1 MIKRGRKS
9 TLVFS
14 QTTCIYH
21 KIFVP
26 LHGFLLTNTYR
37 MKKIIFLIVSI
48 FMVHMLS
55 ATPRTVATQHNNTN
69 IMEKIHL
76 LTNRLD
82 QKQVDKAPTIAAHNA
97 QTQNEEIVLE
107 FTDFSKEPKYYSS
120 GDWYVVL
127 ENEDD
132 WEVYLN
138 WKAPKSN
145 YCGTFYTK
153 DFLHDYSYI
162 FTPDNRQN
170 GGIHYKDITMTI
182 SIVEVNPALDHIV
195 LDATIKGTDGN
206 TYIIHATHEI
216 IKAKE
221 IVTQSIMDATLTP
234 EMGYYTIAGKNEDL
248 DIRIAVLSE
257 NITGIYPTLDE
268 FDLSNSHIIY
278 KGQNIT
284 PIRMEAI
291 VDLGN
296 LESGVLAYGAQFSI
310 LSADT
315 VIYNI
320 FMAAP
325 FPEPKDTIDIVCQNM
340 RFDDRFA
347 SVYNIIT
354 ITALNEKYKIQILYN
369 DEAIGEG
376 DYTQTNA
383 TVYITNLDTY
393 EEVESLVT
401 QMSIRQDLS
410 SNSYIVEAVARCT
423 DNIVY
428 QLSLS
433 WIEPVATDTIPLYF
447 EQSAKASYYQ
457 QDNDLLLI
465 NENDNYSLSL
475 NIAGVEMGEKF
486 TLENVVAYYS
496 SLTNEE
502 TGTEIDIAKVDG
514 TIYQSA
520 DTTWIKADVVG
531 FDAICYQ
538 VALWYAA
545 PTPTDTVTLHI
556 NDVPFENHLEEGYFQ
571 FIEYSED
578 FTHMISFTVASH
590 EVIGTFCNDGMFGKF
605 GTGKYDFFNDYT
617 YISVWNNQTNEYDI
631 YTIEKGELVVSMAI
645 DGTIYA
651 EANVICEN
659 AILYHISFTSKYAR
673 PHLPGDAEEE
683 AVERTYTTDDH
694 ITISDYTQTNGL
706 IIFEAES
713 TTHNDAVAL
722 YIFANNFDAE
732 IGIPEGTYPINSS
745 LQAGSVLASTGI
757 NPDDNSVAP
766 SLYYTFSGDYI
777 DTLYFF
783 VEGNVTVT
791 RNKAGKL
798 HLEVNALNSYNIP
811 IHIVYEEDPTETD
824 IENVI
829 VDTNASK
836 IVKDGQLFIMKEGIM
851 YNVLGTVVK

>member
-1 MIKRGRKS
+1 
-9 TLVFS
+9 
-14 QTTCIYH
+14 
-21 KIFVP
+21 
-26 LHGFLLTNTYR
+26 

-48 FMVHMLS
+48 FMVHMLN
-55 ATPRTVATQHNNTN
+55 ATPRTVATQHNGSN

-76 LTNRLD
+76 LANRLE
-82 QKQVDKAPTIAAHNA
+82 QKQVDKVPTIAAHNA
-97 QTQNEEIVLE
+97 QTQNEEFVLE
-107 FTDFSKEPKYYSS
+107 FTKFAKEPKYYSS

-170 GGIHYKDITMTI
+170 GGVHYKNITMTI
-182 SIVEVNPALDHIV
+182 SIVEVNPALDNIV
-195 LDATIKGTDGN
+195 LDATILGSDGN

-221 IVTQSIMDATLTP
+221 IVSQSIMDATITSDI
-234 EMGYYTIAGKNEDL
+234 GFYTIAGKNEDL
-248 DIRIAVLSE
+248 DISIDILS
-257 NITGIYPTLDE
+257 NTITGIYPTLDE
-268 FDLSNSHIIY
+268 FDMTNSHIIY
-278 KGQNIT
+278 QGKHIT

-296 LESGVLAYGAQFSI
+296 LESGALAYGAQFSI

-325 FPEPKDTIDIVCQNM
+325 FPEPKDTVDIACQNM
-340 RFDDRFA
+340 RFDDSFA
-347 SVYNIIT
+347 EVYNIMT
-354 ITALNEKYKIQILYN
+354 ISASNEKHKIQIMYQ
-369 DEAIGEG
+369 DEAISEG
-376 DYTQTNA
+376 DYTQANA

-401 QMSIRQDLS
+401 QMAIRHNPASD
-410 SNSYIVEAVARCT
+410 SYTVEAIARCS

-428 QLSLS
+428 QLSLA
-433 WIEPVATDTIPLYF
+433 WVEPIATDTISLCF
-447 EQSAKASYYQ
+447 DHSAKASYYP

-465 NENDNYSLSL
+465 NENGDYSLSL
-475 NIAGVEMGEKF
+475 NIAGVDMGENF
-486 TLENVVAYYS
+486 TLDDVVAYYS

-520 DTTWIKADVVG
+520 DTTWIKADLVG

-538 VALWYAA
+538 VALWYAV
-545 PTPTDTVTLHI
+545 PTPTDTITLQLS
-556 NDVPFENHLEEGYFQ
+556 DVPFENHLEEGYFQ
-571 FIEYSED
+571 FVEYTED
-578 FTHMISFTVASH
+578 QTHMISFTVASH
-590 EVIGTFCNDGMFGKF
+590 DLTGTFTNDGMFGKF

-617 YISVWNNQTNEYDI
+617 YISEWNNLTNQYDI
-631 YTIEKGELVVSMAI
+631 YTIEKGDLVVSMTI
-645 DGTIYA
+645 DGSIYA
-651 EANVICEN
+651 EATVICEN
-659 AILYHISFTSKYAR
+659 AKLYHISFTSKLAR
-673 PHLPGDAEEE
+673 PHLPADAEEGE
-683 AVERTYTTDDH
+683 VDRIYTTDDY
-694 ITISDYTQTNGL
+694 ITITDYTQANGL
-706 IIFEAES
+706 ITFEAES

-722 YIFANNFDAE
+722 YIFANHFDAE

-757 NPDDNSVAP
+757 NPDDNSVSP

-811 IHIVYEEDPTETD
+811 IHIVYEEDPVETN

-829 VDTNASK
+829 IDTNASK
-836 IVKDGQLFIMKEGIM
+836 IVKDGQIFIMKEGIM

>member
-1 MIKRGRKS
+1 
-9 TLVFS
+9 
-14 QTTCIYH
+14 
-21 KIFVP
+21 
-26 LHGFLLTNTYR
+26 

-48 FMVHMLS
+48 FMVHMLN
-55 ATPRTVATQHNNTN
+55 ATPRTVATQHNGSN

-76 LTNRLD
+76 LANRLE

-107 FTDFSKEPKYYSS
+107 FTKFSKEPKYYSS

-170 GGIHYKDITMTI
+170 GGVHYKNITMTI
-182 SIVEVNPALDHIV
+182 SIVEVNPALDNIV
-195 LDATIKGTDGN
+195 LDATILGSDGN

-221 IVTQSIMDATLTP
+221 IVSQSIMDATITSDI
-234 EMGYYTIAGKNEDL
+234 GFYTIAGKSEDL
-248 DIRIAVLSE
+248 DISIDILS
-257 NITGIYPTLDE
+257 NTITGIYPTLDE
-268 FDLSNSHIIY
+268 FDMTNSHIIY
-278 KGQNIT
+278 QGKHIT

-296 LESGVLAYGAQFSI
+296 LESGALAYGAQFSI
-310 LSADT
+310 LSTDT
-315 VIYNI
+315 AIYNI

-325 FPEPKDTIDIVCQNM
+325 FPEPKDTVDIACQNM
-340 RFDDRFA
+340 RFDDSFA
-347 SVYNIIT
+347 EVYNIMT
-354 ITALNEKYKIQILYN
+354 ISASNEKHKIQIMYQ
-369 DEAIGEG
+369 DEAISEG
-376 DYTQTNA
+376 DYTQANA

-401 QMSIRQDLS
+401 QMAIRHDPAS
-410 SNSYIVEAVARCT
+410 DSYTVEAIARCS

-428 QLSLS
+428 QLSLA
-433 WIEPVATDTIPLYF
+433 WVEPIATDTISLCF
-447 EQSAKASYYQ
+447 DHSAKASYYP

-465 NENDNYSLSL
+465 NENGDYSLSL
-475 NIAGVEMGEKF
+475 NIAGVDMGENF
-486 TLENVVAYYS
+486 TLDDVVAYYS

-520 DTTWIKADVVG
+520 DTTWIKADLVG

-538 VALWYAA
+538 VALWYAV
-545 PTPTDTVTLHI
+545 PTPTDTITLQLS
-556 NDVPFENHLEEGYFQ
+556 DVPFENHLEEGYFQ
-571 FIEYSED
+571 FVEYTED
-578 FTHMISFTVASH
+578 QTHMISFTVASH
-590 EVIGTFCNDGMFGKF
+590 DLTGTFTNDGMFGKF
-605 GTGKYDFFNDYT
+605 GTGEYDFFNDYT
-617 YISVWNNQTNEYDI
+617 YISEWNNLTNQYDI
-631 YTIEKGELVVSMAI
+631 YTIEKGDLVVSMTI
-645 DGTIYA
+645 DGSIYA
-651 EANVICEN
+651 EATVICEN
-659 AILYHISFTSKYAR
+659 AKLYHISFTSKLAR
-673 PHLPGDAEEE
+673 PHLPADAEEGE
-683 AVERTYTTDDH
+683 VDRIYTTDDY
-694 ITISDYTQTNGL
+694 ITITDYTQANGL
-706 IIFEAES
+706 ITFEAES

-722 YIFANNFDAE
+722 YIFANHFDAE

-757 NPDDNSVAP
+757 NPDDNSVSP
-766 SLYYTFSGDYI
+766 SLYYTFSGNFI
-777 DTLYFF
+777 ESMYFF
-783 VEGNVTVT
+783 VEGTVQV
-791 RNKAGKL
+791 RKNKAGKL
-798 HLEVNALNSYNIP
+798 HLEVNAINSFNLP
-811 IHIVYEEDPTETD
+811 IHIVYEEDPVKTN

-836 IVKDGQLFIMKEGIM
+836 LVKDGQLFIMKEGIM

>member
-1 MIKRGRKS
+1 
-9 TLVFS
+9 
-14 QTTCIYH
+14 
-21 KIFVP
+21 
-26 LHGFLLTNTYR
+26 

-55 ATPRTVATQHNNTN
+55 ATPRTVATQHNNSN

-82 QKQVDKAPTIAAHNA
+82 QKQVDKVPTIAAHNA

-107 FTDFSKEPKYYSS
+107 FTKFSKEPKYYSS

-170 GGIHYKDITMTI
+170 GGVHYKNITMTI
-182 SIVEVNPALDHIV
+182 SIVEVNPALDNIV
-195 LDATIKGTDGN
+195 LDATILGSDGN

-221 IVTQSIMDATLTP
+221 IVSQSIMDATITSDI
-234 EMGYYTIAGKNEDL
+234 GFYTIAGKSEDL
-248 DIRIAVLSE
+248 DISIDILS
-257 NITGIYPTLDE
+257 NTITGIYPTLDE
-268 FDLSNSHIIY
+268 FDMTNSHIIY
-278 KGQNIT
+278 QGKQIT

-296 LESGVLAYGAQFSI
+296 LESGALAYGAQFSI

-325 FPEPKDTIDIVCQNM
+325 FPEPKDTVDIVCQNM
-340 RFDDRFA
+340 RFDDSFA
-347 SVYNIIT
+347 SVYNIMT
-354 ITALNEKYKIQILYN
+354 ISASNEQHKIQILYN

-376 DYTQTNA
+376 DYTQANA
-383 TVYITNLDTY
+383 TIYITNLYTD

-401 QMSIRQDLS
+401 QMSILHNPSTDAYTL
-410 SNSYIVEAVARCT
+410 EAIARCT

-428 QLSLS
+428 QLSLA
-433 WIEPVATDTIPLYF
+433 WVEPIATDTIAVCF
-447 EQSAKASYYQ
+447 DQSAKASYYP

-465 NENDNYSLSL
+465 NENTEFSLSL
-475 NIAGVEMGEKF
+475 NIAGVDMGEYF
-486 TLENVVAYYS
+486 TLDNVVAYYTS
-496 SLTNEE
+496 FYNEN
-502 TGTEIDIAKVDG
+502 TGKTIDIASVNG
-514 TIYQSA
+514 HIYQTL

-571 FIEYSED
+571 FVEYSED

-590 EVIGTFCNDGMFGKF
+590 DLTGTFTNDGMFGKF

-617 YISVWNNQTNEYDI
+617 YISEWNNLTNQYDI
-631 YTIEKGELVVSMAI
+631 YTIEKGDLVVSMTI
-645 DGTIYA
+645 DGSIYA
-651 EANVICEN
+651 EATVICEN
-659 AILYHISFTSKYAR
+659 AKLYHISFTSKLAR
-673 PHLPGDAEEE
+673 PHLPADAEEGE
-683 AVERTYTTDDH
+683 VERTYTTDDY
-694 ITISDYTQTNGL
+694 ITITDYTQANGL
-706 IIFEAES
+706 ITFEAES

-722 YIFANNFDAE
+722 YIFANHFDAE

-757 NPDDNSVAP
+757 NPDDNSVSP

-798 HLEVNALNSYNIP
+798 HLEVNALNSYDIP
-811 IHIVYEEDPTETD
+811 IHIVYEEDPVETN

-829 VDTNASK
+829 IDTNASK

>member
-1 MIKRGRKS
+1 
-9 TLVFS
+9 
-14 QTTCIYH
+14 
-21 KIFVP
+21 
-26 LHGFLLTNTYR
+26 

-48 FMVHMLS
+48 FMVHMLN
-55 ATPRTVATQHNNTN
+55 ATPRTVATQHNGSN
-69 IMEKIHL
+69 IMDKIHL
-76 LTNRLD
+76 LANRLD

-97 QTQNEEIVLE
+97 QTQNEEFVLE
-107 FTDFSKEPKYYSS
+107 FTKFAKEPKYYSS

-170 GGIHYKDITMTI
+170 GGVHYKNITMTI
-182 SIVEVNPALDHIV
+182 SIVEVNPALDNIV
-195 LDATIKGTDGN
+195 LDATILGSDGN

-221 IVTQSIMDATLTP
+221 IVSQSIMDATITSDI
-234 EMGYYTIAGKNEDL
+234 GFYTIAGKSEDL
-248 DIRIAVLSE
+248 DISIDILS
-257 NITGIYPTLDE
+257 NTITGIYPTLDE
-268 FDLSNSHIIY
+268 FDMTNSHIIY
-278 KGQNIT
+278 QGKHIT

-296 LESGVLAYGAQFSI
+296 LESGALAYGAQFSI
-310 LSADT
+310 LSTDT
-315 VIYNI
+315 AIYNI

-325 FPEPKDTIDIVCQNM
+325 FPEPKDTVDIVCQNM
-340 RFDDRFA
+340 RFDDSFA
-347 SVYNIIT
+347 EVYNIMT
-354 ITALNEKYKIQILYN
+354 ISASNEKHEIQIMYQ
-369 DEAIGEG
+369 DEAISEG
-376 DYTQTNA
+376 DYTQANA

-401 QMSIRQDLS
+401 QMAIRHDPTS
-410 SNSYIVEAVARCT
+410 DSYTVEAIARCS

-428 QLSLS
+428 QLSLA
-433 WIEPVATDTIPLYF
+433 WVEPIATDTISLCF
-447 EQSAKASYYQ
+447 DHSAKASYYP

-465 NENDNYSLSL
+465 NENGDYSLSL
-475 NIAGVEMGEKF
+475 NIAGVDMGENF
-486 TLENVVAYYS
+486 TLDDVVAYYS

-520 DTTWIKADVVG
+520 DTTWIKADLVG

-538 VALWYAA
+538 VALWYAV
-545 PTPTDTVTLHI
+545 PTPTDTITLQI
-556 NDVPFENHLEEGYFQ
+556 SDVPFENHLEEGYFQ
-571 FIEYSED
+571 FVEYTED
-578 FTHMISFTVASH
+578 QTHMISFTVASH
-590 EVIGTFCNDGMFGKF
+590 ELIGTFSNDGMFGKF

-617 YISVWNNQTNEYDI
+617 YISEWNNLTNQYDI
-631 YTIEKGELVVSMAI
+631 YTIEKGDLVVSMTI
-645 DGTIYA
+645 DGSIYA
-651 EANVICEN
+651 EATVICEN
-659 AILYHISFTSKYAR
+659 AKLYHISFTSKLAR
-673 PHLPGDAEEE
+673 PHLPADAEEGE
-683 AVERTYTTDDH
+683 VDRIYTTDDY
-694 ITISDYTQTNGL
+694 ITITDYTQANGL
-706 IIFEAES
+706 ITFEAES

-722 YIFANNFDAE
+722 YIFANHFDAE

-757 NPDDNSVAP
+757 NPDDNSVSP

-798 HLEVNALNSYNIP
+798 HLEVNALNSYDIP
-811 IHIVYEEDPTETD
+811 IHIVYEEDPVESN

-829 VDTNASK
+829 IDTNASK
-836 IVKDGQLFIMKEGIM
+836 LVKDGQLFIMKEGIM

>member
-1 MIKRGRKS
+1 
-9 TLVFS
+9 
-14 QTTCIYH
+14 
-21 KIFVP
+21 
-26 LHGFLLTNTYR
+26 
-37 MKKIIFLIVSI
+37 MKKIISLIACI
-48 FMVHMLS
+48 FMVHMLN
-55 ATPRTVATQHNNTN
+55 ATPRTVATQHNGSN

-76 LTNRLD
+76 LANRLE
-82 QKQVDKAPTIAAHNA
+82 QKQVDKAPTIAAHNS
-97 QTQNEEIVLE
+97 QTQNEEFVLE
-107 FTDFSKEPKYYSS
+107 FTKFAKEPKYYSS

-170 GGIHYKDITMTI
+170 GGVHYKNITMTI
-182 SIVEVNPALDHIV
+182 SIVEVNPALDNIV
-195 LDATIKGTDGN
+195 LDATILGSDGN

-221 IVTQSIMDATLTP
+221 IVSQSIMDATITSDI
-234 EMGYYTIAGKNEDL
+234 GFYTIAGKSEDL
-248 DIRIAVLSE
+248 DISIDILS
-257 NITGIYPTLDE
+257 NTITGIYPTLDE
-268 FDLSNSHIIY
+268 FDMTNSHIIY
-278 KGQNIT
+278 QGKQIT

-296 LESGVLAYGAQFSI
+296 LESGALAYGAQFSI
-310 LSADT
+310 LSTDT
-315 VIYNI
+315 AIYNI

-325 FPEPKDTIDIVCQNM
+325 FPEPKDTVDIACQNM
-340 RFDDRFA
+340 RFDDSFA
-347 SVYNIIT
+347 EVYNIMT
-354 ITALNEKYKIQILYN
+354 ISASNEKHEIQIMYQ
-369 DEAIGEG
+369 DEAISEG
-376 DYTQTNA
+376 DYTQANT

-401 QMSIRQDLS
+401 QMAIRHDPAS
-410 SNSYIVEAVARCT
+410 DSYTVEAIARCS

-428 QLSLS
+428 QLSLA
-433 WIEPVATDTIPLYF
+433 WVEPIATDTISLCF
-447 EQSAKASYYQ
+447 DHSSKASYYP

-465 NENDNYSLSL
+465 NENGDYSLSL
-475 NIAGVEMGEKF
+475 NIAGVDMGENF
-486 TLENVVAYYS
+486 TLDDVVAYYS

-520 DTTWIKADVVG
+520 DTTWIKADLVG

-538 VALWYAA
+538 VALWYAV
-545 PTPTDTVTLHI
+545 PTPTDTITLQLS
-556 NDVPFENHLEEGYFQ
+556 DVPFENHLEEGYFQ
-571 FIEYSED
+571 FVEYTED
-578 FTHMISFTVASH
+578 QTHMISFTVASH
-590 EVIGTFCNDGMFGKF
+590 ELIGIFSNDGMFGKF

-617 YISVWNNQTNEYDI
+617 YISEWNNLTNQYEI
-631 YTIEKGELVVSMAI
+631 YTIEKGDLVVSMTI
-645 DGTIYA
+645 DGSIYA
-651 EANVICEN
+651 EATVICEN
-659 AILYHISFTSKYAR
+659 AKLYHIGFTSKLAR
-673 PHLPGDAEEE
+673 PHLPADAEEGE
-683 AVERTYTTDDH
+683 VDRIYTTDDH

-722 YIFANNFDAE
+722 YIFANHFDAE

-757 NPDDNSVAP
+757 NPDDNSVSP

-798 HLEVNALNSYNIP
+798 HLEVNALNSYDIP
-811 IHIVYEEDPTETD
+811 IHIVYEEDPVETN

-829 VDTNASK
+829 VDTNACK
-836 IVKDGQLFIMKEGIM
+836 ILKDEQLFIMKEGIM

>member
-1 MIKRGRKS
+1 
-9 TLVFS
+9 
-14 QTTCIYH
+14 
-21 KIFVP
+21 
-26 LHGFLLTNTYR
+26 

-48 FMVHMLS
+48 FMVHMLN
-55 ATPRTVATQHNNTN
+55 ATPRTVATQHNGSN

-76 LTNRLD
+76 LANRLE
-82 QKQVDKAPTIAAHNA
+82 QKQVDKAPTITAHNA

-107 FTDFSKEPKYYSS
+107 FTKFTKEPKYYSS

-127 ENEDD
+127 ENEED

-170 GGIHYKDITMTI
+170 GGVHYKNITMTI
-182 SIVEVNPALDHIV
+182 SIVEVNPALDNIV
-195 LDATIKGTDGN
+195 LDATILGSDGN

-221 IVTQSIMDATLTP
+221 IVSQSIMDATITSDI
-234 EMGYYTIAGKNEDL
+234 GFYTIAGKSEDL
-248 DIRIAVLSE
+248 DISIDILS
-257 NITGIYPTLDE
+257 NTITGIYPTLDE
-268 FDLSNSHIIY
+268 FDLTNSHIIY
-278 KGQNIT
+278 QGKHIT

-296 LESGVLAYGAQFSI
+296 LESGALAYGAQFSI
-310 LSADT
+310 LSTDT
-315 VIYNI
+315 AIYNI

-325 FPEPKDTIDIVCQNM
+325 FPEPRDTVDIACQNM
-340 RFDDRFA
+340 RFDDSFA
-347 SVYNIIT
+347 EVYNIMT
-354 ITALNEKYKIQILYN
+354 ISASNEKHEIQIMYQ
-369 DEAIGEG
+369 DEAISEG
-376 DYTQTNA
+376 DYTQANA

-401 QMSIRQDLS
+401 QMAIRHDPTS
-410 SNSYIVEAVARCT
+410 DSYTVEAIARCS

-428 QLSLS
+428 QLSLA
-433 WIEPVATDTIPLYF
+433 WVEPIATDTISLCF
-447 EQSAKASYYQ
+447 DHSAKASYYP

-465 NENDNYSLSL
+465 NENGDYSLSL
-475 NIAGVEMGEKF
+475 NIAGVDMGENF
-486 TLENVVAYYS
+486 TLDDVVAYYS

-520 DTTWIKADVVG
+520 DTTWIKADLVG

-538 VALWYAA
+538 VALWYAV
-545 PTPTDTVTLHI
+545 PTPTDTITLQLS
-556 NDVPFENHLEEGYFQ
+556 DVPFENHLEEGYFQ
-571 FIEYSED
+571 FIEYTED
-578 FTHMISFTVASH
+578 QTHMISFTVASH
-590 EVIGTFCNDGMFGKF
+590 DLTGTFTNDGMFGKF

-617 YISVWNNQTNEYDI
+617 YISEWNNLTNQYDI
-631 YTIEKGELVVSMAI
+631 YTIEKGDLVVSMTI
-645 DGTIYA
+645 DGSIYA
-651 EANVICEN
+651 EATVICEN
-659 AILYHISFTSKYAR
+659 AKLYHISFTSKLAR
-673 PHLPGDAEEE
+673 PHLPADAEEGE
-683 AVERTYTTDDH
+683 VERTYTTDDH

-722 YIFANNFDAE
+722 YIFANHFDAE

-757 NPDDNSVAP
+757 NPDDNSVSP
-766 SLYYTFSGDYI
+766 SLYYTFSGNFI
-777 DTLYFF
+777 ESMYFF
-783 VEGNVTVT
+783 VEGTVQVSK
-791 RNKAGKL
+791 NQAGKL
-798 HLEVNALNSYNIP
+798 HLEVNAFNSFNLP
-811 IHIVYEEDPTETD
+811 IHIVYGANPNNSA
-824 IENVI
+824 IQNVAI
-829 VDTNASK
+829 DTSASK
-836 IVKDGQLFIMKEGIM
+836 MMEDSQLFIIKDGVK
-851 YNVLGTVVK
+851 YNILGSVVK

>member
-1 MIKRGRKS
+1 
-9 TLVFS
+9 
-14 QTTCIYH
+14 
-21 KIFVP
+21 
-26 LHGFLLTNTYR
+26 

-48 FMVHMLS
+48 FMVHMLN
-55 ATPRTVATQHNNTN
+55 ATPRTVATQHNGSN

-76 LTNRLD
+76 LANRLE
-82 QKQVDKAPTIAAHNA
+82 QKQVDKAPTIAAHNS
-97 QTQNEEIVLE
+97 QTQNEEFVLE
-107 FTDFSKEPKYYSS
+107 FTKFAKEPKYYSS

-170 GGIHYKDITMTI
+170 GGVHYKNITMTI
-182 SIVEVNPALDHIV
+182 SIVEVNPALDNIV
-195 LDATIKGTDGN
+195 LDATILGSDGN

-221 IVTQSIMDATLTP
+221 IVSQSIMDATITSDI
-234 EMGYYTIAGKNEDL
+234 GFYTIAGKSEDL
-248 DIRIAVLSE
+248 DISIDILS
-257 NITGIYPTLDE
+257 NTITGIYPTLDE
-268 FDLSNSHIIY
+268 FDMTNSHIIY
-278 KGQNIT
+278 QGKHIT

-296 LESGVLAYGAQFSI
+296 LESGALAYGAQFSI
-310 LSADT
+310 LSTDT
-315 VIYNI
+315 AIYNI

-325 FPEPKDTIDIVCQNM
+325 FPEPKDTVDIACQNM
-340 RFDDRFA
+340 RFDDSFA
-347 SVYNIIT
+347 SVYNIMT
-354 ITALNEKYKIQILYN
+354 ISASNEKHEIQIMYQ
-369 DEAIGEG
+369 DEAISEG
-376 DYTQTNA
+376 DYTQANA

-401 QMSIRQDLS
+401 QMAIRHDPAS
-410 SNSYIVEAVARCT
+410 DSYTVEAIARCS

-428 QLSLS
+428 QLSLA
-433 WIEPVATDTIPLYF
+433 WVEPIATDTISLCF
-447 EQSAKASYYQ
+447 DHSAKASYYP

-465 NENDNYSLSL
+465 NENGDYSLSL
-475 NIAGVEMGEKF
+475 NIAGVDMGENF
-486 TLENVVAYYS
+486 TLDDVVAYYS

-520 DTTWIKADVVG
+520 DTTWIKADLVG

-538 VALWYAA
+538 VALWYAV
-545 PTPTDTVTLHI
+545 PTPTDTITLQLS
-556 NDVPFENHLEEGYFQ
+556 DVPFENHLEEGYFQ
-571 FIEYSED
+571 FIEYTED
-578 FTHMISFTVASH
+578 QTHMISFTVASH
-590 EVIGTFCNDGMFGKF
+590 DLTGTFTNDGMFGKF

-617 YISVWNNQTNEYDI
+617 YISEWNNLTNQYDI
-631 YTIEKGELVVSMAI
+631 YTIEKGDLVVSMTI
-645 DGTIYA
+645 DGSIYA
-651 EANVICEN
+651 DATVICEN
-659 AILYHISFTSKYAR
+659 AKLYHISFTSKLAR
-673 PHLPGDAEEE
+673 PHLPADAEEGE
-683 AVERTYTTDDH
+683 VDRIYTTDDY
-694 ITISDYTQTNGL
+694 ITITDYTQANGL
-706 IIFEAES
+706 ITFEAES

-722 YIFANNFDAE
+722 YIFANHFDAE

-757 NPDDNSVAP
+757 NPDDNSVSP

-798 HLEVNALNSYNIP
+798 HLEVNALNSYDIP
-811 IHIVYEEDPTETD
+811 IHIVYEEDPVETN

-829 VDTNASK
+829 IDTNASK
-836 IVKDGQLFIMKEGIM
+836 ILKDGQLFIMKEGIR

>member
-1 MIKRGRKS
+1 
-9 TLVFS
+9 
-14 QTTCIYH
+14 
-21 KIFVP
+21 
-26 LHGFLLTNTYR
+26 

-48 FMVHMLS
+48 FMVHMLN
-55 ATPRTVATQHNNTN
+55 ATPRTVATQHNGSN

-76 LTNRLD
+76 LANRLE

-97 QTQNEEIVLE
+97 QTQNKEIVLE
-107 FTDFSKEPKYYSS
+107 FTKFAKEPKYYSS

-170 GGIHYKDITMTI
+170 GGVHYKNITMTI
-182 SIVEVNPALDHIV
+182 SIVEVNPALDNIV
-195 LDATIKGTDGN
+195 LDATILGSDGN

-221 IVTQSIMDATLTP
+221 IVSQSIMDATITSDI
-234 EMGYYTIAGKNEDL
+234 GFYTIAGKSEDL
-248 DIRIAVLSE
+248 DISIDILS
-257 NITGIYPTLDE
+257 NTITGIYPTLDE
-268 FDLSNSHIIY
+268 FDLTNSHIIY
-278 KGQNIT
+278 QGKHIT

-296 LESGVLAYGAQFSI
+296 LESGALAYGAQFSI
-310 LSADT
+310 LSTDT
-315 VIYNI
+315 AIYNI

-325 FPEPKDTIDIVCQNM
+325 FPEPRDTVDIACQNM
-340 RFDDRFA
+340 RFDDSFA
-347 SVYNIIT
+347 EVYNIMT
-354 ITALNEKYKIQILYN
+354 ISASNEKHEIQIMYQ
-369 DEAIGEG
+369 DEAISEG
-376 DYTQTNA
+376 DYTQANA

-401 QMSIRQDLS
+401 QMAIRHNPASD
-410 SNSYIVEAVARCT
+410 SYTVEAIARCS

-428 QLSLS
+428 QLSLA
-433 WIEPVATDTIPLYF
+433 WVEPIATDTISLCF
-447 EQSAKASYYQ
+447 DHSAKASYYP

-465 NENDNYSLSL
+465 NENGDYSLSL
-475 NIAGVEMGEKF
+475 NIAGVDMGENF
-486 TLENVVAYYS
+486 TLDDVVAYYS

-520 DTTWIKADVVG
+520 DTTWIKADLVG

-538 VALWYAA
+538 VALWYAV
-545 PTPTDTVTLHI
+545 PTPTDTITLQLS
-556 NDVPFENHLEEGYFQ
+556 DVPFENHLEEGYFQ
-571 FIEYSED
+571 FIEYTED
-578 FTHMISFTVASH
+578 QTHMISFTVASH
-590 EVIGTFCNDGMFGKF
+590 DLTGTFTNDGMFGKF
-605 GTGKYDFFNDYT
+605 GTGQYDFFNDYT
-617 YISVWNNQTNEYDI
+617 YISEWNNLTNQYDI
-631 YTIEKGELVVSMAI
+631 YTIEKGDLVVSMTI
-645 DGTIYA
+645 DGSIYA
-651 EANVICEN
+651 EATVICEN
-659 AILYHISFTSKYAR
+659 AKLYHISFTSKLAR
-673 PHLPGDAEEE
+673 PHLPADAEEGE
-683 AVERTYTTDDH
+683 VDRIYTTDDH

-722 YIFANNFDAE
+722 YIFANHFDAE

-757 NPDDNSVAP
+757 NPDDNSVSP

-798 HLEVNALNSYNIP
+798 HLEVNALNSYDIP
-811 IHIVYEEDPTETD
+811 IHIVYEEDPVETN

-829 VDTNASK
+829 IDTNASK
-836 IVKDGQLFIMKEGIM
+836 LVKDGQLFITKEGIR

>member
-1 MIKRGRKS
+1 
-9 TLVFS
+9 
-14 QTTCIYH
+14 
-21 KIFVP
+21 
-26 LHGFLLTNTYR
+26 

-48 FMVHMLS
+48 FMVHMLN
-55 ATPRTVATQHNNTN
+55 ATPRTVATQHNGSN

-76 LTNRLD
+76 LANRLE

-107 FTDFSKEPKYYSS
+107 FTKFAKEPKYYSS

-170 GGIHYKDITMTI
+170 GGVHYKNITMTI
-182 SIVEVNPALDHIV
+182 SIVEVNPALDNIV
-195 LDATIKGTDGN
+195 LDATILGSDGN

-221 IVTQSIMDATLTP
+221 IVSQSIMDATITSDI
-234 EMGYYTIAGKNEDL
+234 GFYTIAGKSEDL
-248 DIRIAVLSE
+248 DISIDILS
-257 NITGIYPTLDE
+257 NTITGIYPTLDE
-268 FDLSNSHIIY
+268 FDMTNSHIIY
-278 KGQNIT
+278 QGKHIT

-296 LESGVLAYGAQFSI
+296 LESGALAYGAQFSI
-310 LSADT
+310 LSTDT
-315 VIYNI
+315 AIYNI

-325 FPEPKDTIDIVCQNM
+325 FPEPKDTVDIACQNM
-340 RFDDRFA
+340 RFDDSFA
-347 SVYNIIT
+347 EVYNIMT
-354 ITALNEKYKIQILYN
+354 ISASNEKHEIQIMYQ
-369 DEAIGEG
+369 DEAISEG
-376 DYTQTNA
+376 DYTQANA

-401 QMSIRQDLS
+401 QMAIRHDPAS
-410 SNSYIVEAVARCT
+410 DSYTVEAIARCS

-428 QLSLS
+428 QLSLA
-433 WIEPVATDTIPLYF
+433 WVEPIATDTISLCF
-447 EQSAKASYYQ
+447 DHSAKASYYP

-465 NENDNYSLSL
+465 NENGDYSLSL
-475 NIAGVEMGEKF
+475 NIAGVDMGENF
-486 TLENVVAYYS
+486 TLDDVVAYYS

-520 DTTWIKADVVG
+520 DTTWIKADLVG

-538 VALWYAA
+538 VALWYAV
-545 PTPTDTVTLHI
+545 PTPTDTITLQLS
-556 NDVPFENHLEEGYFQ
+556 DVPFENHLEEGYFQ
-571 FIEYSED
+571 FVEYTED
-578 FTHMISFTVASH
+578 QTHMISFTVASH
-590 EVIGTFCNDGMFGKF
+590 ELIGIFSNDGMFGKF

-617 YISVWNNQTNEYDI
+617 YISEWNNLTNQYEI
-631 YTIEKGELVVSMAI
+631 YTIEKGDLVVSMTI
-645 DGTIYA
+645 DGSIYA
-651 EANVICEN
+651 EATVICEN
-659 AILYHISFTSKYAR
+659 AKLYHISFTSKLAR
-673 PHLPGDAEEE
+673 PHLPADAEEGE
-683 AVERTYTTDDH
+683 VDRIYTTDDY
-694 ITISDYTQTNGL
+694 ITITDYTQANGL
-706 IIFEAES
+706 ITFEAES

-722 YIFANNFDAE
+722 YIFANHFDAE

-757 NPDDNSVAP
+757 NPDDNSVSP

-798 HLEVNALNSYNIP
+798 HLEVNALNSYDIP
-811 IHIVYEEDPTETD
+811 IHIVYEEDPVETN

>member
-1 MIKRGRKS
+1 
-9 TLVFS
+9 
-14 QTTCIYH
+14 
-21 KIFVP
+21 
-26 LHGFLLTNTYR
+26 

-48 FMVHMLS
+48 FMVHMLN
-55 ATPRTVATQHNNTN
+55 ATPRTVATQHNGSN

-76 LTNRLD
+76 LANRLE
-82 QKQVDKAPTIAAHNA
+82 QKQVDKVPTIAAHNA
-97 QTQNEEIVLE
+97 QTQNEEFVLE
-107 FTDFSKEPKYYSS
+107 FTKFSKEPKYYSS

-170 GGIHYKDITMTI
+170 GGVHYKNITMTI
-182 SIVEVNPALDHIV
+182 SIVEVNPALDNIM
-195 LDATIKGTDGN
+195 LDATILGSDGN

-221 IVTQSIMDATLTP
+221 IVSQSIMDASITSDI
-234 EMGYYTIAGKNEDL
+234 GFYTIAGKSEDL
-248 DIRIAVLSE
+248 DISIDILS
-257 NITGIYPTLDE
+257 NTITGIYPTLDE
-268 FDLSNSHIIY
+268 FDMTNSHIIY
-278 KGQNIT
+278 QGKHIT

-296 LESGVLAYGAQFSI
+296 LESGALAYGAQFSI
-310 LSADT
+310 MSTDT
-315 VIYNI
+315 AIYNI

-325 FPEPKDTIDIVCQNM
+325 FPEPKDTVDIACQNM
-340 RFDDRFA
+340 RFDDSFA
-347 SVYNIIT
+347 SVYNIMT
-354 ITALNEKYKIQILYN
+354 ISASNEKHEIQIMYQ
-369 DEAIGEG
+369 DEAISEG
-376 DYTQTNA
+376 DYTQANA

-401 QMSIRQDLS
+401 QMAIRHDPAS
-410 SNSYIVEAVARCT
+410 DSYTVEAIARCS

-428 QLSLS
+428 QLSLA
-433 WIEPVATDTIPLYF
+433 WVEPIATDTISLCF
-447 EQSAKASYYQ
+447 DHSAKASYYP

-465 NENDNYSLSL
+465 NENGGYSLSL
-475 NIAGVEMGEKF
+475 NIAGVDMGENF
-486 TLENVVAYYS
+486 TLDDVVAYYS

-520 DTTWIKADVVG
+520 DTTWIKADLVG

-538 VALWYAA
+538 VALWYAV
-545 PTPTDTVTLHI
+545 PTPTDTITLQLS
-556 NDVPFENHLEEGYFQ
+556 DVPFENHLEEGYFQ
-571 FIEYSED
+571 FVEYTED
-578 FTHMISFTVASH
+578 QTHMISFTVASH
-590 EVIGTFCNDGMFGKF
+590 ELIGTFSNDGMFGKF
-605 GTGKYDFFNDYT
+605 GTGEYDFFNDYT
-617 YISVWNNQTNEYDI
+617 YISEWNNLTNQYDI
-631 YTIEKGELVVSMAI
+631 YTIEKGDLVVSMTI
-645 DGTIYA
+645 DGSIYA
-651 EANVICEN
+651 EATVICEN
-659 AILYHISFTSKYAR
+659 AKLYHISFTSKLAR
-673 PHLPGDAEEE
+673 PHLPADAEEGE
-683 AVERTYTTDDH
+683 VDRIYTTDDH

-757 NPDDNSVAP
+757 NPDDNSVSP
-766 SLYYTFSGDYI
+766 SLFYTFSGDYI

-798 HLEVNALNSYNIP
+798 HLEVNALNSYDIP
-811 IHIVYEEDPTETD
+811 IHIVYEEDPVETN

-829 VDTNASK
+829 IDTNASK
-836 IVKDGQLFIMKEGIM
+836 IVKDGQIFIMKEGII
-851 YNVLGTVVK
+851 YNVLGSVVK

>member
-1 MIKRGRKS
+1 
-9 TLVFS
+9 
-14 QTTCIYH
+14 
-21 KIFVP
+21 
-26 LHGFLLTNTYR
+26 

-48 FMVHMLS
+48 FMVHMLN
-55 ATPRTVATQHNNTN
+55 ATPRTVATQHNGSN

-76 LTNRLD
+76 LANRLE

-107 FTDFSKEPKYYSS
+107 FTKFSKEPKYYSS

-170 GGIHYKDITMTI
+170 GGVHYKNITMTI
-182 SIVEVNPALDHIV
+182 SIVEVNPALDNIV
-195 LDATIKGTDGN
+195 LDATILGSDGN

-221 IVTQSIMDATLTP
+221 IVSQSIMDATITSDI
-234 EMGYYTIAGKNEDL
+234 GFYTIAGKSEDL
-248 DIRIAVLSE
+248 DISIDILS
-257 NITGIYPTLDE
+257 NTITGIYPTLDE
-268 FDLSNSHIIY
+268 FDMTNSHIIY
-278 KGQNIT
+278 QGKHIT

-296 LESGVLAYGAQFSI
+296 LESGALAYGAQFSI
-310 LSADT
+310 LSTDT
-315 VIYNI
+315 AIYNI

-325 FPEPKDTIDIVCQNM
+325 FPEPKDTVDIACQNM
-340 RFDDRFA
+340 RFDDSFA
-347 SVYNIIT
+347 EVYNIMT
-354 ITALNEKYKIQILYN
+354 ISASNEKHEIQIMYQ
-369 DEAIGEG
+369 DEAISEG
-376 DYTQTNA
+376 DYTQANA

-401 QMSIRQDLS
+401 QMAIRHNPASD
-410 SNSYIVEAVARCT
+410 SYTVEAIARCS

-428 QLSLS
+428 QLSLA
-433 WIEPVATDTIPLYF
+433 WVEPIATDTISLCF
-447 EQSAKASYYQ
+447 DQSAKASYYP

-465 NENDNYSLSL
+465 NENGDYSLSL
-475 NIAGVEMGEKF
+475 NIAGVDMGENF
-486 TLENVVAYYS
+486 TLDDVVAYYS

-520 DTTWIKADVVG
+520 DTTWIKADLVG

-538 VALWYAA
+538 VALWYAV
-545 PTPTDTVTLHI
+545 PTPTDTITLQLS
-556 NDVPFENHLEEGYFQ
+556 DVPFENHLEEGYFQ
-571 FIEYSED
+571 FIEYTED
-578 FTHMISFTVASH
+578 QTHMISFTVASH
-590 EVIGTFCNDGMFGKF
+590 DLTGTFTNDGMFGKF

-617 YISVWNNQTNEYDI
+617 YISEWNNLTNQYDI
-631 YTIEKGELVVSMAI
+631 YTIEKGDLVVSMTI
-645 DGTIYA
+645 DGSIYA
-651 EANVICEN
+651 EATVICEN
-659 AILYHISFTSKYAR
+659 AKLYHISFTSKLAR
-673 PHLPGDAEEE
+673 PHLPADAEEGE
-683 AVERTYTTDDH
+683 VERTYTTDDH

-706 IIFEAES
+706 ITFEAES

-722 YIFANNFDAE
+722 YIFANHFDAE

-757 NPDDNSVAP
+757 NPDDNSVSP
-766 SLYYTFSGDYI
+766 SLYYTFSGNFI
-777 DTLYFF
+777 ESMYFF
-783 VEGNVTVT
+783 VEGTVQV
-791 RNKAGKL
+791 RKNKAGKL
-798 HLEVNALNSYNIP
+798 HLEVNAINSFNLP
-811 IHIVYEEDPTETD
+811 IHIVYEADPVGSA
-824 IENVI
+824 IENVT
-829 VDTNASK
+829 VDTNANK
-836 IVKDGQLFIMKEGIM
+836 MIENGQLFIMKNGVK
-851 YNVLGTVVK
+851 YSVLGTVVK

>member
-1 MIKRGRKS
+1 
-9 TLVFS
+9 
-14 QTTCIYH
+14 
-21 KIFVP
+21 
-26 LHGFLLTNTYR
+26 

-76 LTNRLD
+76 LANRLD

-320 FMAAP
+320 FLAAP

-354 ITALNEKYKIQILYN
+354 ITALNEKYKIQIMYQ
-369 DEAIGEG
+369 DEAIDEG

-393 EEVESLVT
+393 DEVESLVT

-457 QDNDLLLI
+457 QNNDLLLI

-578 FTHMISFTVASH
+578 FTHMISFMVASH

-722 YIFANNFDAE
+722 YIFANHFDAE

-783 VEGNVTVT
+783 VEGSVTVT

-798 HLEVNALNSYNIP
+798 HLEINALNSYNIP

-824 IENVI
+824 IENII

-851 YNVLGTVVK
+851 YNVLGAVVK

>member
-1 MIKRGRKS
+1 
-9 TLVFS
+9 
-14 QTTCIYH
+14 
-21 KIFVP
+21 
-26 LHGFLLTNTYR
+26 

-48 FMVHMLS
+48 FMVHMLN
-55 ATPRTVATQHNNTN
+55 ATPRTVATQHNGSN

-76 LTNRLD
+76 LANRLD
-82 QKQVDKAPTIAAHNA
+82 QKQVDKVPTIATHNA

-107 FTDFSKEPKYYSS
+107 FTKFAKEPKYYSS

-170 GGIHYKDITMTI
+170 GGVHYKNITMTI
-182 SIVEVNPALDHIV
+182 SIVEVNPALDNIV
-195 LDATIKGTDGN
+195 LDATILGSDGN

-221 IVTQSIMDATLTP
+221 VITQSITDATLTQD
-234 EMGYYTIAGKNEDL
+234 MGFYTLTGKNDDL
-248 DIRIAVLSE
+248 DIHIDVLS
-257 NITGIYPTLDE
+257 NTITGIYPTLAD
-268 FDLSNSHIIY
+268 FDISNSHIIY
-278 KGQNIT
+278 KGKSIT

-296 LESGVLAYGAQFSI
+296 LESGALAYGAQFSI
-310 LSADT
+310 LSTDT
-315 VIYNI
+315 AIYNI

-325 FPEPKDTIDIVCQNM
+325 FPEPKDTVDIACQNM
-340 RFDDRFA
+340 RFDDSFA
-347 SVYNIIT
+347 EVYNIMT
-354 ITALNEKYKIQILYN
+354 ISASNEKHEIQIMYQ
-369 DEAIGEG
+369 DEAISEG
-376 DYTQTNA
+376 DYTQANA

-401 QMSIRQDLS
+401 QMAIRHDPAS
-410 SNSYIVEAVARCT
+410 DSYTVEAIARCS

-428 QLSLS
+428 QLSLA
-433 WIEPVATDTIPLYF
+433 WVEPIATDTISLCF
-447 EQSAKASYYQ
+447 DHSAKASYYP

-465 NENDNYSLSL
+465 NENGDYSLSL
-475 NIAGVEMGEKF
+475 NIAGVDMGENF
-486 TLENVVAYYS
+486 TLDDVVAYYS
-496 SLTNEE
+496 SLTNEG

-520 DTTWIKADVVG
+520 DTTWIKADLVG

-538 VALWYAA
+538 VALWYAV
-545 PTPTDTVTLHI
+545 PTPTDTITLQLS
-556 NDVPFENHLEEGYFQ
+556 DVPFENHLEEGYFQ
-571 FIEYSED
+571 FIEYTED
-578 FTHMISFTVASH
+578 QTHMISFTVASH
-590 EVIGTFCNDGMFGKF
+590 DLTGTFTNDGMFGKF

-617 YISVWNNQTNEYDI
+617 YISEWNNLTNQYDI
-631 YTIEKGELVVSMAI
+631 YTIEKGDLVVSMTI
-645 DGTIYA
+645 DGSIYA
-651 EANVICEN
+651 EATVICEN
-659 AILYHISFTSKYAR
+659 AKLYHISFTSKLAR
-673 PHLPGDAEEE
+673 PHLPADAEEGE
-683 AVERTYTTDDH
+683 VDRIYTTDDY
-694 ITISDYTQTNGL
+694 ITITDYTQANGL
-706 IIFEAES
+706 ITFEAES

-722 YIFANNFDAE
+722 YIFANHFDAE

-757 NPDDNSVAP
+757 NPDDNSVSP

-811 IHIVYEEDPTETD
+811 IHIVYEADPVGSA
-824 IENVI
+824 IENVT
-829 VDTNASK
+829 VDTNANK
-836 IVKDGQLFIMKEGIM
+836 VIKDGQLFIMKEGIR

>member
-55 ATPRTVATQHNNTN
+55 ATPRTVATQHNGSN

-76 LTNRLD
+76 LANRLE

-107 FTDFSKEPKYYSS
+107 FTKFSKEPKYYSS

-170 GGIHYKDITMTI
+170 GGVHYKNITMTI
-182 SIVEVNPALDHIV
+182 SIVEVNPALDNIV
-195 LDATIKGTDGN
+195 LDATILGSDGN

-221 IVTQSIMDATLTP
+221 IVSQSIMDATITSDI
-234 EMGYYTIAGKNEDL
+234 GFYTIAGKSEDL
-248 DIRIAVLSE
+248 DISIDILS
-257 NITGIYPTLDE
+257 NTITGIYPTLDE
-268 FDLSNSHIIY
+268 FDMTNSHIIY
-278 KGQNIT
+278 QGKHIT

-296 LESGVLAYGAQFSI
+296 LESGALAYGAQFSI
-310 LSADT
+310 LSTDT
-315 VIYNI
+315 AIYNI

-325 FPEPKDTIDIVCQNM
+325 FPEPKDTVDIACQNM
-340 RFDDRFA
+340 RFDDSFA
-347 SVYNIIT
+347 EVYNIMT
-354 ITALNEKYKIQILYN
+354 ISASNEKHEIQIMYQ
-369 DEAIGEG
+369 DEAISEG
-376 DYTQTNA
+376 DYTQANA

-401 QMSIRQDLS
+401 QMAIRHDPAS
-410 SNSYIVEAVARCT
+410 DSYTVEAIARCS

-428 QLSLS
+428 QLSLA
-433 WIEPVATDTIPLYF
+433 WVEPIATDTISLCF
-447 EQSAKASYYQ
+447 DHSAKASYYP

-465 NENDNYSLSL
+465 NENGDYSLSL
-475 NIAGVEMGEKF
+475 NIAGVDMGENF
-486 TLENVVAYYS
+486 TLDDVVAYYS

-520 DTTWIKADVVG
+520 DTTWIKADLVG

-538 VALWYAA
+538 VALWYAV
-545 PTPTDTVTLHI
+545 PTPTDTITLQLS
-556 NDVPFENHLEEGYFQ
+556 DVPFENHLEEGYFQ
-571 FIEYSED
+571 FIEYTED
-578 FTHMISFTVASH
+578 QTHMISFTVASH
-590 EVIGTFCNDGMFGKF
+590 DLTGTFTNDGMFGKF

-617 YISVWNNQTNEYDI
+617 YISEWNNLTNQYDI
-631 YTIEKGELVVSMAI
+631 YTIEKGDLVVSMTI
-645 DGTIYA
+645 DGSIYA
-651 EANVICEN
+651 EATVICEN
-659 AILYHISFTSKYAR
+659 AKLYHISFTSKLAR
-673 PHLPGDAEEE
+673 PHLPADAEEGE
-683 AVERTYTTDDH
+683 VERTYTTDDY
-694 ITISDYTQTNGL
+694 ITITDYTQTNGL
-706 IIFEAES
+706 ITFEAES

-722 YIFANNFDAE
+722 YIFANHFDAE

-757 NPDDNSVAP
+757 NPDDNSVSP

-798 HLEVNALNSYNIP
+798 HLEVNALNSYDIP
-811 IHIVYEEDPTETD
+811 IHIVYEEDPVETN

-829 VDTNASK
+829 IDTNASK
-836 IVKDGQLFIMKEGIM
+836 ILMDGQLFIMKEGIR

>member
-1 MIKRGRKS
+1 
-9 TLVFS
+9 
-14 QTTCIYH
+14 
-21 KIFVP
+21 
-26 LHGFLLTNTYR
+26 

-55 ATPRTVATQHNNTN
+55 ATPRTVATQHNGSN

-76 LTNRLD
+76 LANRLE
-82 QKQVDKAPTIAAHNA
+82 QKQVDKAPTIAAHNS
-97 QTQNEEIVLE
+97 QTQNEEFVLE
-107 FTDFSKEPKYYSS
+107 FTKFTKEPKYYSS

-195 LDATIKGTDGN
+195 LDATILGSDGN

-221 IVTQSIMDATLTP
+221 IVSQSIMDATITSDI
-234 EMGYYTIAGKNEDL
+234 GFYTIAGKSEDL
-248 DIRIAVLSE
+248 DISIDVLS
-257 NITGIYPTLDE
+257 NTITGIYPSLDE
-268 FDLSNSHIIY
+268 FDLSNSHIVY
-278 KGQNIT
+278 QGKNVT

-296 LESGVLAYGAQFSI
+296 LESGALAYGAQFSI
-310 LSADT
+310 LSTDT
-315 VIYNI
+315 AIYNI

-325 FPEPKDTIDIVCQNM
+325 FPEPKDTVDIACQNM
-340 RFDDRFA
+340 RFDDSFA
-347 SVYNIIT
+347 EVYNIMT
-354 ITALNEKYKIQILYN
+354 ISASNEKHEIQIMYQ
-369 DEAIGEG
+369 DEAISEG
-376 DYTQTNA
+376 DYTQANA

-401 QMSIRQDLS
+401 QMAIRHDPAS
-410 SNSYIVEAVARCT
+410 DSYTVEAIARCS

-428 QLSLS
+428 QLSLA
-433 WIEPVATDTIPLYF
+433 WVEPIATDTIAVCF
-447 EQSAKASYYQ
+447 DQSAKASYYP

-465 NENDNYSLSL
+465 NENGDYSLSL
-475 NIAGVEMGEKF
+475 NIAGVDMGENF
-486 TLENVVAYYS
+486 TLDDVVAYYS

-520 DTTWIKADVVG
+520 DTTWIKADLVG

-538 VALWYAA
+538 VALWYAV
-545 PTPTDTVTLHI
+545 PTPTDTITLQLS
-556 NDVPFENHLEEGYFQ
+556 DVPFENHLEEGYFQ
-571 FIEYSED
+571 FVEYTED
-578 FTHMISFTVASH
+578 QTHMISFTVASH
-590 EVIGTFCNDGMFGKF
+590 ELIGTFTNDGMFGKF

-617 YISVWNNQTNEYDI
+617 YISEWNNLTNQYDI
-631 YTIEKGELVVSMAI
+631 YTIEKGDLVVSMTI
-645 DGTIYA
+645 DGSIYA
-651 EANVICEN
+651 EATVICEN
-659 AILYHISFTSKYAR
+659 AKLYHISFTSKLAR
-673 PHLPGDAEEE
+673 PHLPADAEEGE
-683 AVERTYTTDDH
+683 VDRIYTTDDY
-694 ITISDYTQTNGL
+694 ITITDYTQANGL
-706 IIFEAES
+706 ITFEAES

-722 YIFANNFDAE
+722 YIFANHFDAE

-783 VEGNVTVT
+783 VEGSVTVT
-791 RNKAGKL
+791 QNKAGKL
-798 HLEVNALNSYNIP
+798 HLEVNASNSYNIP

-836 IVKDGQLFIMKEGIM
+836 IVKDGQIFIMKEGIM
-851 YNVLGTVVK
+851 YNVLGSVVK

>member
-1 MIKRGRKS
+1 
-9 TLVFS
+9 
-14 QTTCIYH
+14 
-21 KIFVP
+21 
-26 LHGFLLTNTYR
+26 

-48 FMVHMLS
+48 FMVHMLN
-55 ATPRTVATQHNNTN
+55 ATPRTVATQHNGSN

-76 LTNRLD
+76 LANRLE
-82 QKQVDKAPTIAAHNA
+82 QKQVDKAPTIAAHNT

-107 FTDFSKEPKYYSS
+107 FTKFAKEPKYYSS

-170 GGIHYKDITMTI
+170 GGVHYKNITMTI
-182 SIVEVNPALDHIV
+182 SIVEVNPALDNIV
-195 LDATIKGTDGN
+195 LDATILGSDGN

-221 IVTQSIMDATLTP
+221 IVSQSIMDATITSDI
-234 EMGYYTIAGKNEDL
+234 GFYTIAGKSEDL
-248 DIRIAVLSE
+248 DISIDILS
-257 NITGIYPTLDE
+257 NTITGIYPTLDE
-268 FDLSNSHIIY
+268 FDMTNSHIIY
-278 KGQNIT
+278 QGKHIT

-296 LESGVLAYGAQFSI
+296 LESGALAYGAQFSI
-310 LSADT
+310 LSTDT
-315 VIYNI
+315 AIYNI

-325 FPEPKDTIDIVCQNM
+325 FPEPKDTVDIACQNM
-340 RFDDRFA
+340 RFDDSFA
-347 SVYNIIT
+347 EVYNIMT
-354 ITALNEKYKIQILYN
+354 ISASNEKHKIQIMYQ
-369 DEAIGEG
+369 DEAISEG
-376 DYTQTNA
+376 DYTQANA

-401 QMSIRQDLS
+401 QMAIRHNPASD
-410 SNSYIVEAVARCT
+410 SYTVEAIARCS

-428 QLSLS
+428 QLSLA
-433 WIEPVATDTIPLYF
+433 WVEPIATDTISLCF
-447 EQSAKASYYQ
+447 DHSAKASYYP

-465 NENDNYSLSL
+465 NENGDYSLSL
-475 NIAGVEMGEKF
+475 NIAGVDMGENF
-486 TLENVVAYYS
+486 TLDDVVAYYS

-520 DTTWIKADVVG
+520 DTTWIKADLVG

-538 VALWYAA
+538 VALWYAV
-545 PTPTDTVTLHI
+545 PTPTDTITLQLS
-556 NDVPFENHLEEGYFQ
+556 DVPFENHLEEGYFQ
-571 FIEYSED
+571 FVEYTED
-578 FTHMISFTVASH
+578 QTHMISFTVASH
-590 EVIGTFCNDGMFGKF
+590 ELIGTFTNDGMFGKF

-617 YISVWNNQTNEYDI
+617 YISEWNNLTNQYDI
-631 YTIEKGELVVSMAI
+631 YTIEKGDLVVSMTI
-645 DGTIYA
+645 DGSIYA
-651 EANVICEN
+651 EATVICEN
-659 AILYHISFTSKYAR
+659 AKLYHISFTSKLAR
-673 PHLPGDAEEE
+673 PHLPADAEEGE
-683 AVERTYTTDDH
+683 VDRIYTTDDY
-694 ITISDYTQTNGL
+694 ITITDYTQANGL
-706 IIFEAES
+706 ITFEAES

-722 YIFANNFDAE
+722 YIFANHFDAE

-757 NPDDNSVAP
+757 NPDDNSVSP

-798 HLEVNALNSYNIP
+798 HLEVNALNSYDIP
-811 IHIVYEEDPTETD
+811 IHIVYEEDPVETN

>member
-1 MIKRGRKS
+1 
-9 TLVFS
+9 
-14 QTTCIYH
+14 
-21 KIFVP
+21 
-26 LHGFLLTNTYR
+26 
-37 MKKIIFLIVSI
+37 MKKIILLIFCILTIPTLGAASRQVVNKI
-48 FMVHMLS
+48 AEPH
-55 ATPRTVATQHNNTN
+55 T
-69 IMEKIHL
+69 MERIHQ
-76 LTNRLD
+76 LTNRLGK
-82 QKQVDKAPTIAAHNA
+82 KQVDRMAVTAEHSTQA
-97 QTQNEEIVLE
+97 QNQEIVLE
-107 FTDFSKEPKYYSS
+107 FTNFSKEPKYYSS

-127 ENEDD
+127 ENNED

-138 WKAPKSN
+138 WKAPKNN

-234 EMGYYTIAGKNEDL
+234 EMGYYTIAGKNEDI
-248 DIRIAVLSE
+248 DISIVVLSK

-268 FDLSNSHIIY
+268 FDMSNSHIIY
-278 KGQNIT
+278 KGQDIT

-291 VDLGN
+291 VDMGN
-296 LESGVLAYGAQFSI
+296 LESGALAYGAQFSI

-315 VIYNI
+315 AIYNI
-320 FMAAP
+320 FLAAP
-325 FPEPKDTIDIVCQNM
+325 FPEPKDTIDIVCQNL

-354 ITALNEKYKIQILYN
+354 VTALNEKYKIQIMYQ
-369 DEAIGEG
+369 DEAIDEG

-410 SNSYIVEAVARCT
+410 TNSYIVEAVARCT

-433 WIEPVATDTIPLYF
+433 WVEPVATDTIPLYF

-531 FDAICYQ
+531 FDAICYR
-538 VALWYAA
+538 VALWYAV
-545 PTPTDTVTLHI
+545 PTPTDTVRLQLI
-556 NDVPFENHLEEGYFQ
+556 NVPFENHLEEGYFQ
-571 FIEYSED
+571 FIEYTED
-578 FTHMISFTVASH
+578 QSHMISFTVASH
-590 EVIGTFCNDGMFGKF
+590 EVIGTFSNDGMFGHF
-605 GTGKYDFFNDYT
+605 GTGEYDFFNDYT
-617 YISVWNNQTNEYDI
+617 YVSEWNSRTNQYDL
-631 YTIEKGELVVSMAI
+631 YTIEKGDLVVAMTNDS
-645 DGTIYA
+645 TIYA
-651 EANVICEN
+651 EASVICEN
-659 AILYHISFTSKYAR
+659 AKLYHISFISKLAR
-673 PHLPGDAEEE
+673 PHLPADAEEGE
-683 AVERTYTTDDH
+683 VDRTYTTDDQ
-694 ITISDYTQTNGL
+694 ITITDYTQANGL
-706 IIFEAES
+706 ITFEAES
-713 TTHNDAVAL
+713 TTHNDAVVL
-722 YIFANNFDAE
+722 YIFANHFDAE

-757 NPDDNSVAP
+757 NLEDNSVSP
-766 SLYYTFSGDYI
+766 SLYYTFSDNFLE
-777 DTLYFF
+777 TMYFF
-783 VEGNVTVT
+783 VEGEVKVM
-791 RNKAGKL
+791 RNKIGKL
-798 HLEVNALNSYNIP
+798 HLEVNAINSYDIP
-811 IHIVYEEDPTETD
+811 IHITYNADSEGTAVDNVTVNSNATKVV
-824 IENVI
+824 EN
-829 VDTNASK
+829 
-836 IVKDGQLFIMKEGIM
+836 GQLIIIKEGVK
-851 YNVLGTVVK
+851 YNILGIVVK

>member
-1 MIKRGRKS
+1 
-9 TLVFS
+9 
-14 QTTCIYH
+14 
-21 KIFVP
+21 
-26 LHGFLLTNTYR
+26 

-48 FMVHMLS
+48 FMVHILS
-55 ATPRTVATQHNNTN
+55 ATPRTVATQQNNTN

-76 LTNRLD
+76 LANRLD
-82 QKQVDKAPTIAAHNA
+82 QKQVDKAPTIAAHNT

-195 LDATIKGTDGN
+195 LDATILGTDGN

-248 DIRIAVLSE
+248 DIRIAVLSK

-354 ITALNEKYKIQILYN
+354 ITALNEKYKIQILYQ
-369 DEAIGEG
+369 DEAIDEG

-428 QLSLS
+428 QLSLA
-433 WIEPVATDTIPLYF
+433 WVEPIATDTIAVCF
-447 EQSAKASYYQ
+447 DQSAKASYYQ

-578 FTHMISFTVASH
+578 FTHMISFMVASH

-683 AVERTYTTDDH
+683 AVERTYTINDH
-694 ITISDYTQTNGL
+694 VTISDYTQMNGL

-722 YIFANNFDAE
+722 YIFANHFDAE
-732 IGIPEGTYPINSS
+732 ISIPEGTYPINSS

-783 VEGNVTVT
+783 VEGSVTVT

>member
-1 MIKRGRKS
+1 
-9 TLVFS
+9 
-14 QTTCIYH
+14 
-21 KIFVP
+21 
-26 LHGFLLTNTYR
+26 

-48 FMVHMLS
+48 FMVHMLN
-55 ATPRTVATQHNNTN
+55 ATPRTVATQHNGSN

-76 LTNRLD
+76 LANRLE
-82 QKQVDKAPTIAAHNA
+82 QKQVDKTPTIAAHNA
-97 QTQNEEIVLE
+97 QTQNEEFVLE
-107 FTDFSKEPKYYSS
+107 FTKFSKEPKYYSS

-170 GGIHYKDITMTI
+170 GGVHYKNITMTI
-182 SIVEVNPALDHIV
+182 SIVEVNPALDNIV
-195 LDATIKGTDGN
+195 LDATILGSDGN

-221 IVTQSIMDATLTP
+221 IVSQSIMDATITSDI
-234 EMGYYTIAGKNEDL
+234 GFYTIAGKSEDL
-248 DIRIAVLSE
+248 DISIDILS
-257 NITGIYPTLDE
+257 NTITGIYPTLDE
-268 FDLSNSHIIY
+268 FDMTNSHIIY
-278 KGQNIT
+278 QGKHIT

-296 LESGVLAYGAQFSI
+296 LESGALAYGAQFSI
-310 LSADT
+310 LSTDT
-315 VIYNI
+315 AIYNI

-325 FPEPKDTIDIVCQNM
+325 FPEPKDTIDIACQNM
-340 RFDDRFA
+340 RFDDSFA
-347 SVYNIIT
+347 EVYNIMT
-354 ITALNEKYKIQILYN
+354 ISASNEKHKIQIMYQ
-369 DEAIGEG
+369 DEAISEG
-376 DYTQTNA
+376 DYTQANA

-401 QMSIRQDLS
+401 QMAIRHDPAS
-410 SNSYIVEAVARCT
+410 DSYTVEAIARCS

-428 QLSLS
+428 QLSLA
-433 WIEPVATDTIPLYF
+433 WVEPIATDTISLCF
-447 EQSAKASYYQ
+447 DHSAKASYYP

-465 NENDNYSLSL
+465 NENGDYSLSL
-475 NIAGVEMGEKF
+475 NIAGVDMGENF
-486 TLENVVAYYS
+486 TLDDVVAYYS

-520 DTTWIKADVVG
+520 DTTWIKADLVG

-538 VALWYAA
+538 VALWYAV
-545 PTPTDTVTLHI
+545 PTPTDTITLQLS
-556 NDVPFENHLEEGYFQ
+556 DVPFENHLEEGYFQ
-571 FIEYSED
+571 FIEYTED
-578 FTHMISFTVASH
+578 QTHMISFTVASH
-590 EVIGTFCNDGMFGKF
+590 DLTGTFTNDGMFGKF

-617 YISVWNNQTNEYDI
+617 YISEWNNLTNQYDI
-631 YTIEKGELVVSMAI
+631 YTIEKGDLVVSMTI
-645 DGTIYA
+645 DGSIYA
-651 EANVICEN
+651 EATVICEN
-659 AILYHISFTSKYAR
+659 AKLYHISFTSKLAR
-673 PHLPGDAEEE
+673 PHLPADAEEGE
-683 AVERTYTTDDH
+683 VDRIYTTDDY
-694 ITISDYTQTNGL
+694 ITITDYTQANGL
-706 IIFEAES
+706 ITFEAES

-722 YIFANNFDAE
+722 YIFANHFDAE

-757 NPDDNSVAP
+757 NPDDNSVSP

-791 RNKAGKL
+791 RNNAGKL
-798 HLEVNALNSYNIP
+798 HLEVNALNSYDIP
-811 IHIVYEEDPTETD
+811 IHIVYEEDPVETN

-829 VDTNASK
+829 IDTNASK
-836 IVKDGQLFIMKEGIM
+836 IVKDGQLFIMKEGIR
-851 YNVLGTVVK
+851 YNVLGTVVR

>member
-1 MIKRGRKS
+1 
-9 TLVFS
+9 
-14 QTTCIYH
+14 
-21 KIFVP
+21 
-26 LHGFLLTNTYR
+26 

-48 FMVHMLS
+48 FMVHMLN
-55 ATPRTVATQHNNTN
+55 ATPRTVATQHNGSN

-76 LTNRLD
+76 LANRLE

-97 QTQNEEIVLE
+97 QTQNEEFVLE
-107 FTDFSKEPKYYSS
+107 FTKFAKEPKYYSS

-170 GGIHYKDITMTI
+170 GGVHYKNITMTI
-182 SIVEVNPALDHIV
+182 SIVEVNPALDNIV
-195 LDATIKGTDGN
+195 LDATILGSDGN

-221 IVTQSIMDATLTP
+221 IVSQSIMDATITSDI
-234 EMGYYTIAGKNEDL
+234 GFYTIAGKSEDL
-248 DIRIAVLSE
+248 DISIDILS
-257 NITGIYPTLDE
+257 NTITGIYPTLDE
-268 FDLSNSHIIY
+268 FDMTNSHIIY
-278 KGQNIT
+278 QGKHIT

-296 LESGVLAYGAQFSI
+296 LESGALAYGAQFSI
-310 LSADT
+310 MSTDT
-315 VIYNI
+315 AIYNI

-325 FPEPKDTIDIVCQNM
+325 FPEPKDTVDIACQNM
-340 RFDDRFA
+340 RFDDSFA
-347 SVYNIIT
+347 EVYNIMT
-354 ITALNEKYKIQILYN
+354 ISASNEKHEIQIMYQ
-369 DEAIGEG
+369 DEAISEG
-376 DYTQTNA
+376 DYTQANA

-401 QMSIRQDLS
+401 QMAIRHDPAS
-410 SNSYIVEAVARCT
+410 DSYTVEAIARCS

-428 QLSLS
+428 QLSLA
-433 WIEPVATDTIPLYF
+433 WVEPIATDTISLCF
-447 EQSAKASYYQ
+447 DHSAKASYYP

-465 NENDNYSLSL
+465 NENGDYSLSL
-475 NIAGVEMGEKF
+475 NIAGVDMGENF
-486 TLENVVAYYS
+486 TLDDVVAYYS

-520 DTTWIKADVVG
+520 DTTWIKADLVG

-538 VALWYAA
+538 VALWYAV
-545 PTPTDTVTLHI
+545 PTPTDTITLQLS
-556 NDVPFENHLEEGYFQ
+556 DVPFENHLEEGYFQ
-571 FIEYSED
+571 FVEYTED
-578 FTHMISFTVASH
+578 QTHMISFTVASH
-590 EVIGTFCNDGMFGKF
+590 ELIGIFSNDGMFGKF

-617 YISVWNNQTNEYDI
+617 YISEWNNLTNQYEI
-631 YTIEKGELVVSMAI
+631 YTIEKGDLVVSMTI
-645 DGTIYA
+645 DGSIYA
-651 EANVICEN
+651 EATVICEN
-659 AILYHISFTSKYAR
+659 AKLYHISFTSKLAR
-673 PHLPGDAEEE
+673 PHLPADAEEGE
-683 AVERTYTTDDH
+683 VDRIYTTDDY
-694 ITISDYTQTNGL
+694 ITITDYTQANGL
-706 IIFEAES
+706 ITFEAES

-722 YIFANNFDAE
+722 YIFANHFDAE

-757 NPDDNSVAP
+757 NPDDNSVSP

-798 HLEVNALNSYNIP
+798 HLEVNALNSYDIP
-811 IHIVYEEDPTETD
+811 IHIVYEEDPVETN

-829 VDTNASK
+829 IDTNASK
-836 IVKDGQLFIMKEGIM
+836 ILKDGQLFIMKEGIR